1 MADQADS
8 PDVSPMR
15 GRAAEY
21 DAVLSLLASTAV
33 GQGKVLLVEGDPGT
47 GKSLLLTAAAREAR
61 SRGFSLV
68 TVVADE
74 LSQAAPLA
82 PLLSAI
88 HATPTAAPSLA
99 TVFTRLEE
107 LAAAG
112 PVLVT
117 VDDVQW
123 ADQATMQA
131 FRSLRH
137 LLASYPLSWILAM
150 ARSPH
155 PGVAEQL
162 FDQLEDEGATPI
174 ILGPLDPAAQ
184 IALISDVLS
193 AVPDTALV
201 ELAVGAAG
209 NPFIL
214 AEAFGGLLDED
225 AITVAGGRAS
235 LTSAQVSER
244 IQTLAADRLNGL
256 SARAR
261 QFTETASL
269 LGSSFRIE
277 DVAEIMSQSPGAL
290 LGVLDEAVSAHLL
303 AATPDGLAF
312 QQEFVRQ
319 CVAQRLPEPVHQAL
333 HWQFGHMLLARGGS
347 AVPAAQHLL
356 NGARPGDAVALAGL
370 DSAVA
375 ELLPFAPRAAADLAT
390 RALVLTPR
398 SDPERSARTVSTV
411 RTLTAAG
418 QWDAAET
425 LVRSALAVPLPELD
439 SAALEC
445 ALSSLLT
452 LTGRAADAM
461 IEAQAVLATLEITPG
476 LRDDATM
483 ALLWA
488 WVGLRG
494 NRQVDQLAKAVLAE
508 PGAKRG
514 EVAIAATVAL
524 AMAAWDEGRP
534 AEALDLVAQ
543 AVSKAADGPYETT
556 HFNPRLFLA
565 ARLIDVGRAD
575 EATAI
580 VDSVVSVEVSEAS
593 PWPDGIAEA
602 MRARIALAAGRLND
616 AEALA
621 QLASGP
627 AGAHG
632 PVGRDG
638 ITLQVLATVAL
649 RKGDLRAAGD
659 YAERLPG
666 NDRSYGS
673 AYGEGTARLVTA
685 QVLEARHGPRAAL
698 EVLAGVLG
706 ELEEHRS
713 VLLADPG
720 NAPWLVR
727 AALAVED
734 RGQAANIASVISET
748 SRANPTFAVIRA
760 SADYAEGLLAG
771 DVSRLAHAAVQ
782 LPDPWIRSCATEDQ
796 GVLLAEAGKGDEAA
810 RAFDEA
816 LRCYAKLGA
825 GRDEARTRRRLRELG
840 IRHRHWGTAKRP
852 TAGGESLTDTE
863 LATSRLV
870 AQGLTNQR
878 IANQLFISTHT
889 VAFHLRQVFRKLD
902 IRSRVELTRIAL
914 EHAEAGEGTLNSP
927 MKAGGRTGGEAVPPE
942 HAPKHR
948 PHAVER
954 D

>member
-1 MADQADS
+1 
-8 PDVSPMR
+8 
-15 GRAAEY
+15 
-21 DAVLSLLASTAV
+21 
-33 GQGKVLLVEGDPGT
+33 
-47 GKSLLLTAAAREAR
+47 
-61 SRGFSLV
+61 
-68 TVVADE
+68 
-74 LSQAAPLA
+74 
-82 PLLSAI
+82 
-88 HATPTAAPSLA
+88 
-99 TVFTRLEE
+99 
-107 LAAAG
+107 
-112 PVLVT
+112 
-117 VDDVQW
+117 
-123 ADQATMQA
+123 
-131 FRSLRH
+131 
-137 LLASYPLSWILAM
+137 
-150 ARSPH
+150 
-155 PGVAEQL
+155 
-162 FDQLEDEGATPI
+162 
-174 ILGPLDPAAQ
+174 
-184 IALISDVLS
+184 
-193 AVPDTALV
+193 
-201 ELAVGAAG
+201 
-209 NPFIL
+209 
-214 AEAFGGLLDED
+214 
-225 AITVAGGRAS
+225 
-235 LTSAQVSER
+235 
-244 IQTLAADRLNGL
+244 
-256 SARAR
+256 
-261 QFTETASL
+261 
-269 LGSSFRIE
+269 
-277 DVAEIMSQSPGAL
+277 
-290 LGVLDEAVSAHLL
+290 
-303 AATPDGLAF
+303 
-312 QQEFVRQ
+312 
-319 CVAQRLPEPVHQAL
+319 
-333 HWQFGHMLLARGGS
+333 
-347 AVPAAQHLL
+347 
-356 NGARPGDAVALAGL
+356 
-370 DSAVA
+370 
-375 ELLPFAPRAAADLAT
+375 
-390 RALVLTPR
+390 
-398 SDPERSARTVSTV
+398 
-411 RTLTAAG
+411 
-418 QWDAAET
+418 
-425 LVRSALAVPLPELD
+425 
-439 SAALEC
+439 
-445 ALSSLLT
+445 
-452 LTGRAADAM
+452 M

-543 AVSKAADGPYETT
+543 AVRKAADGPYETT

-580 VDSVVSVEVSEAS
+580 VNSVVSVEVSEAS

-621 QLASGP
+621 QSASGP

-632 PVGRDG
+632 PVGRDA

-673 AYGEGTARLVTA
+673 AYGEGAARLVTA

-771 DVSRLAHAAVQ
+771 DISRLEHAATQ
-782 LPDPWIRSCATEDQ
+782 LPDPWIRSCAIEDQ

-816 LRCYAKLGA
+816 LRAYARLGA
-825 GRDEARTRRRLRELG
+825 GRDVARTRWRLRELG

-852 TAGGESLTDTE
+852 AAGWESLTDTE
-863 LATSRLV
+863 LATARLV

-878 IANQLFISTHT
+878 VANQLFISTHT

-914 EHAEAGEGTLNSP
+914 EHT
-927 MKAGGRTGGEAVPPE
+927 KAGREDPS
-942 HAPKHR
+942 
-948 PHAVER
+948 
-954 D
+954 